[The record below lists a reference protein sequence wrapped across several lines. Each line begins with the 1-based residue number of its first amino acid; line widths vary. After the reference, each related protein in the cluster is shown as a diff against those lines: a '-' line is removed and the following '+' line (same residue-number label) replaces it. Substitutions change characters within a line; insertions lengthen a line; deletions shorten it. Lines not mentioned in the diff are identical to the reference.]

1 MAIVHLKNVT
11 YKYPLTK
18 TPALQNIN
26 LQINQGEFVAVIG
39 PNGAG
44 KSTLCYTLA
53 GFVPHF
59 FKGEISGSVEVAG
72 KESSKSALDEWVLNV
87 GLAFQN
93 PFNQISGAKYTVFE
107 EIAFGLENTGVPRE
121 EMKPRVEEAMKL
133 TDISSLADRSPYS
146 LSGGQQQRVA
156 LTSILVMRPRL
167 LVLDEPTSQMDPI
180 GTREVFGVIRK
191 MAEGGMTVV
200 MVEHKMEWI
209 AQFADRVIA
218 LKDGQILLEGKPSEV
233 LTSDILAE
241 NGFGISRYT
250 SAAKEAKKQALWKKD
265 RLPVTLDEAV
275 EGFALTTSTGSAHR
289 LPSPEERG
297 GNAK

>member
-1 MAIVHLKNVT
+1 MAIVNLQDVT
-11 YKYPLTK
+11 YKYPLTE

-26 LQINQGEFVAVIG
+26 LQVNEGEFLAIIG

-59 FKGEISGSVEVAG
+59 FKGELTGLVEVLG
-72 KESSKSALDEWVLNV
+72 KESLDSTLSEWVLNV

-107 EIAFGLENTGVPRE
+107 ELAFGLENIGIPRE
-121 EMKPRVEEAMKL
+121 EMKARVEDAMKL
-133 TDISSLADRSPYS
+133 TGISDLAERSPYS

-156 LTSILVMRPRL
+156 LTSILVMQPKV

-180 GTREVFGVIRK
+180 GTREVFGVIRR
-191 MAEGGMTVV
+191 MAERGMTVV
-200 MVEHKMEWI
+200 LVEHKVEWI

-218 LKDGQILLEGKPSEV
+218 LKEGQIFLDGTPSEV
-233 LTSDILAE
+233 LTSPLLRE

-250 SAAKEAKKQALWKKD
+250 SVARKAKEMGLWK
-265 RLPVTLDEAV
+265 REELPVTLEEAAD
-275 EGFALTTSTGSAHR
+275 GFNSPLTTG
-289 LPSPEERG
+289 EG
-297 GNAK
+297 

>member
-1 MAIVHLKNVT
+1 MAFINLQNVT

-18 TPALQNIN
+18 TPVLQNIN
-26 LQINQGEFVAVIG
+26 LQINEGEFIAVVG

-53 GFVPHF
+53 GFAPHF
-59 FKGEISGSVEVAG
+59 FKGEMTGTIEVAG
-72 KESSKSALDEWVLNV
+72 MESSKSTLDEWVVNV

-107 EIAFGLENTGVPRE
+107 EIAFGLENIGIPRE
-121 EMKPRVEEAMKL
+121 EMKSRVEEAMKL
-133 TDISSLADRSPYS
+133 TDISNLADRSPYS

-156 LTSILVMRPRL
+156 LTSILVMQPKL

-180 GTREVFGVIRK
+180 GTREVFAVIRK
-191 MAEGGMTVV
+191 MAENGMTVV

-218 LKDGQILLEGKPSEV
+218 LKDGQILLEGTPNEV
-233 LTSDILAE
+233 LTSDMLAE

-250 SAAKEAKKQALWKKD
+250 STAREAKKQGLWRKEN
-265 RLPVTLDEAV
+265 LPVTLDEAV
-275 EGFALTTSTGSAHR
+275 EGFVIRNS
-289 LPSPEERG
+289 
-297 GNAK
+297 

>member
-1 MAIVHLKNVT
+1 MAIVDLRNVT
-11 YKYPLTK
+11 YKYPLTE

-26 LQINQGEFVAVIG
+26 LQVNEGEFVAVMG

-59 FKGEISGSVEVAG
+59 FKGELAGVVEVLG
-72 KESSKSALDEWVLNV
+72 KQSHDSTLSEWVLDV

-107 EIAFGLENTGVPRE
+107 ELAFGLENIGIPRD
-121 EMKPRVEEAMKL
+121 EMKRRVEDAMEL
-133 TDISSLADRSPYS
+133 TGISDLAERSPYS

-156 LTSILVMRPRL
+156 LTSILVMQPKV

-191 MAEGGMTVV
+191 MAEGGLTVILA
-200 MVEHKMEWI
+200 EHKVEWI

-218 LKDGQILLEGKPSEV
+218 LKEGQIFLDGTPSKV
-233 LTSDILAE
+233 LTSSLLPE

-250 SAAKEAKKQALWKKD
+250 SVARRAKEMGLWKKD
-265 RLPVTLDEAV
+265 QLPVTLEEAL
-275 EGFALTTSTGSAHR
+275 EGFSTDKHR
-289 LPSPEERG
+289 
-297 GNAK
+297 

>member
-1 MAIVHLKNVT
+1 MAIVNLQDVT
-11 YKYPLTK
+11 YKYPLTE
-18 TPALQNIN
+18 TPVLQNIN
-26 LQINQGEFVAVIG
+26 LQVNEGEFLAVIG

-59 FKGEISGSVEVAG
+59 FKGELSGRVEVLG
-72 KESSKSALDEWVLNV
+72 QESLNSTLSEWVLNV

-107 EIAFGLENTGVPRE
+107 ELAFGLENIGIPRD
-121 EMKPRVEEAMKL
+121 EMKARVEEAMQL
-133 TDISSLADRSPYS
+133 TGIRDLAERSPYS

-156 LTSILVMRPRL
+156 LTSILVMQPKV

-180 GTREVFGVIRK
+180 GTREVFGVVRR
-191 MAEGGMTVV
+191 MAERGMTVIL
-200 MVEHKMEWI
+200 VEHKVEWI

-218 LKDGQILLEGKPSEV
+218 LKDGQTFMDGTPSEV
-233 LTSDILAE
+233 LTSPLLQE

-250 SAAKEAKKQALWKKD
+250 SVARKAKEMDLWKRD
-265 RLPVTLDEAV
+265 ELPVTLDEAV
-275 EGFALTTSTGSAHR
+275 EGFSSLSLR
-289 LPSPEERG
+289 ERG
-297 GNAK
+297 QA